1 MSIYLIL
8 LIFLVLI
15 FLAQVFKC
23 FTKEYWKDRFI
34 KTNFGSFFRSFS
46 LGLGFFL
53 LLTVGQFALEEY
65 TSFGG
70 YRFIDWG
77 SQSAETTT
85 SFELN
90 DSGDI
95 VKTTSDGASEV
106 VGFSQW
112 GLSKVISILCLFL
125 VLYMM
130 PMISRA
136 FSHHVEYK
144 NKIRPASF
152 IFVFVI
158 FSLLGLSIA
167 GTAVWLLTYLLWDLL
182 ALRFYNNNHEKYED
196 RNKFQKAYEDWFSP
210 IFNWTGNLF
219 VISFIALLMAI
230 MGAS

>member
-8 LIFLVLI
+8 LIFLALT

-53 LLTVGQFALEEY
+53 LLTAGQYVLEEH
-65 TSFGG
+65 TSFGS
-70 YRFIDWG
+70 YRFIDWS
-77 SQSAETTT
+77 SQSAETI
-85 SFELN
+85 SLELN
-90 DSGDI
+90 DSGDV
-95 VKTTSDGASEV
+95 VKTDSEGVSEV
-106 VGFSQW
+106 VSFSQW
-112 GLSKVISILCLFL
+112 GIRKVASVLCLL
-125 VLYMM
+125 MILYMM
-130 PMISRA
+130 PMISRS
-136 FSHHVEYK
+136 FSHSVEYK

-152 IFVFVI
+152 IFAFVI
-158 FSLLGLSIA
+158 FSLLGVSIA

-196 RNKFQKAYEDWFSP
+196 RTKFQKAYEDWFSP